1 MLRCHAN
8 TSASDT
14 DLPSDAQPRHDS
26 TAPSGS
32 TMRRRRLSFS
42 MSGCSLPRTRNVR
55 SGCARLCVQQQTSK
69 SAGLPMANRKPKP
82 MQPPS
87 DRPAC
92 RASERPVAAHVALFA
107 LVRRVGH
114 HGRPRGAGAP
124 LSQQPRQGL
133 CDGVQAF
140 HRTAAARRDA
150 ASVPEQLG
158 RPTRL

>member
-1 MLRCHAN
+1 
-8 TSASDT
+8 
-14 DLPSDAQPRHDS
+14 
-26 TAPSGS
+26 
-32 TMRRRRLSFS
+32 
-42 MSGCSLPRTRNVR
+42 
-55 SGCARLCVQQQTSK
+55 
-69 SAGLPMANRKPKP
+69 

-92 RASERPVAAHVALFA
+92 RASERPMAAHVALFA

-114 HGRPRGAGAP
+114 HGRTHGAGAP

-133 CDGVQAF
+133 CDGVQAL

-158 RPTRL
+158 MPTRLYTRLCYQLLVLPSPTTICRLQVQQER